1 MTETPPTQIPP
12 AEEALRRELERTY
25 ESLSQITSRLLLTN
39 EAADAALSTH
49 ERVELCERL
58 LEVAARGSG
67 LRRGAVLL
75 CEGESFSLGATR
87 GLDEVEETAAASSS
101 ADVAV
106 ASAALAED
114 RIQVLDPVL
123 VSDDARL
130 WLEDDA
136 QHDGAAAE
144 DGEDEEDAEEA
155 EDGADEEEPLDA
167 AADGDDQPVDPGAG
181 GEPLFSIFLPVSLDD
196 TPVAVLAIGERR
208 GGQPYDREALAFL
221 QHLLRQFAVALS
233 RGVLIEANEAR
244 VRELDALLRIS
255 REITSSLDLEAVLR
269 GVVNTVGALI
279 EVDRAEI
286 LLMRGGR
293 LVMRAVSGMT
303 RPDHDQLEL
312 FHLARVV
319 EWLELHPE
327 RLTIAADD
335 FEDEDPPVAGPVF
348 REYFSAQE
356 MRSFMALPLKDD
368 QGLLGFLCLESRQ
381 DGWNVEA
388 AEGDGLDIVAAQ
400 TTVAIRNATLYSQI
414 PLRGVAR
421 PLTVARTR
429 LDALTPSRRRNL
441 LLVSAA
447 VAVAALLP
455 VFPVRTGGLASVQA
469 IATLGV
475 RTPTDGV
482 VARTFV
488 RGGEDVR
495 AGQPIAEMEDLDL
508 AARNSALEGDAELA
522 RRAAA
527 EARQAGDLA
536 AWRAAQ
542 IRLSSAGR
550 SLAFG
555 RERARETRL
564 IAPFTGQILELNLD
578 QQVGR
583 HLLSGEA
590 FCTVA
595 ALDSMAVEFDVPEE
609 RISRVRAGQEVA
621 LKVASYPARTFHGRV
636 TEIGWRARPA
646 SRGAAHYPVRAELAN
661 PGRVLRPGMSGV
673 ARVTLGRASL
683 ARQFFEPLG
692 RAVAM
697 RWW

>member
-136 QHDGAAAE
+136 QHDGAAAG
-144 DGEDEEDAEEA
+144 DGEDEEEAEEA

-303 RPDHDQLEL
+303 RPDHDQL
-312 FHLARVV
+312 
-319 EWLELHPE
+319 
-327 RLTIAADD
+327 
-335 FEDEDPPVAGPVF
+335 
-348 REYFSAQE
+348 
-356 MRSFMALPLKDD
+356 
-368 QGLLGFLCLESRQ
+368 
-381 DGWNVEA
+381 
-388 AEGDGLDIVAAQ
+388 
-400 TTVAIRNATLYSQI
+400 
-414 PLRGVAR
+414 
-421 PLTVARTR
+421 
-429 LDALTPSRRRNL
+429 
-441 LLVSAA
+441 
-447 VAVAALLP
+447 
-455 VFPVRTGGLASVQA
+455 
-469 IATLGV
+469 
-475 RTPTDGV
+475 
-482 VARTFV
+482 
-488 RGGEDVR
+488 
-495 AGQPIAEMEDLDL
+495 
-508 AARNSALEGDAELA
+508 
-522 RRAAA
+522 
-527 EARQAGDLA
+527 
-536 AWRAAQ
+536 
-542 IRLSSAGR
+542 
-550 SLAFG
+550 
-555 RERARETRL
+555 
-564 IAPFTGQILELNLD
+564 
-578 QQVGR
+578 
-583 HLLSGEA
+583 
-590 FCTVA
+590 
-595 ALDSMAVEFDVPEE
+595 
-609 RISRVRAGQEVA
+609 
-621 LKVASYPARTFHGRV
+621 
-636 TEIGWRARPA
+636 
-646 SRGAAHYPVRAELAN
+646 
-661 PGRVLRPGMSGV
+661 
-673 ARVTLGRASL
+673 
-683 ARQFFEPLG
+683 
-692 RAVAM
+692 
-697 RWW
+697 